1 MAGTK
6 DEELR
11 KLVSEALEPL
21 GFEVLE
27 VRLQGAGKNRVLRVR
42 LDNADETPITMGQLE
57 HASRV
62 LSLEL
67 DRVDPIAGSYRLE
80 VESPGPDRPLFTRRH
95 FERFKG
101 LLAKVDTGERR
112 FTGRIAE
119 VGERSV
125 VFRLPRG
132 EEEEL
137 ELGTFEAKLAE
148 WPKEP
153 R

>member
-1 MAGTK
+1 MTR

-11 KLVSEALEPL
+11 KLVEEVLGPL

-27 VRLQGAGKNRVLRVR
+27 VTLKGSGKNRVLRVR
-42 LDNADETPITMGQLE
+42 LDNVDETPITMGQLE

-67 DRVDPIAGSYRLE
+67 DRVDPIEGSYRLE

-101 LLAKVDTGERR
+101 LLAKVSTEGRR
-112 FTGRIAE
+112 FKGRIEE
-119 VGERSV
+119 VGEKTVR
-125 VFRLPRG
+125 FRLPG
-132 EEEEL
+132 GGEEEL
-137 ELGTFEAKLAE
+137 ELGSFEAELAE
-148 WPKEP
+148 WPKKP